1 MGIGGKV
8 IVDNIDG
15 MIIVRDVRFIG
26 GNKYYYYIVF
36 IYYFDCVDL
45 IDFEESIILIF
56 LEEINFDV
64 FYFSVEEKSRLKEM
78 YGYMVCNI

>member
-15 MIIVRDVRFIG
+15 MIIVRDVRCIG
-26 GNKYYYYIVF
+26 GNKYYYYIIF

-64 FYFSVEEKSRLKEM
+64 FYFSVEEESRFKEM